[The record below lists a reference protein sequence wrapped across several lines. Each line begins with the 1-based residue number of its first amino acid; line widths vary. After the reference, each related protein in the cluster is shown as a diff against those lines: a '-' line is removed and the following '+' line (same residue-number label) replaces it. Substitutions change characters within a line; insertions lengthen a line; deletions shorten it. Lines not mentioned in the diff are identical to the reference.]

1 MTSNS
6 IYANSNR
13 ATSFALLT
21 TELNALATAAG
32 TVAGPEIDNS
42 ASGWQ
47 SGDFY
52 FHIASSSLAF
62 TTASFV
68 SVYAL
73 MSNQGATYTTYT
85 SGATPIISSNT
96 LMATIYVNP
105 KTQVANVVEEW
116 CPALWI
122 PASKFKTVLISSLGV
137 TLPATLNTLTFYPT
151 PTTFGG

>member
-1 MTSNS
+1 MSSNLV
-6 IYANSNR
+6 YANGTR
-13 ATSFALLT
+13 ATSFALLS
-21 TELNALATAAG
+21 TELNALATGAG

-47 SGDFY
+47 SGDFWL
-52 FHIASSSLAF
+52 HIASSSLAF
-62 TTASFV
+62 TGASSV

-73 MSNQGATYTTYT
+73 MSNQGSTYSTYT

-96 LMATIYVNP
+96 LMATIFVNP

-122 PASKFKTVLISSLGV
+122 PTSKFKTVLISNLGV
-137 TLPATLNTLTFYPT
+137 TLPGTLNTLTFYPT
-151 PTTFGG
+151 PSTFNG